1 MTYPQQTE
9 SISSQMRKKTRVL
22 TLAIIIQHS
31 FGTPYH
37 GNQRRKRNKEFR
49 LEKKKKQKSVSD
61 YMILII
67 ENLKDTTRKLLELI
81 DEFSKLIGYKTN
93 HREIPCIPT
102 HQQ

>member
-37 GNQRRKRNKEFR
+37 GNQ
-49 LEKKKKQKSVSD
+49 KKKRDCTTSVQVGVKNQHVGRS
-61 YMILII
+61 
-67 ENLKDTTRKLLELI
+67 
-81 DEFSKLIGYKTN
+81 LIGNLGCLPKISLIKAN
-93 HREIPCIPT
+93 AFCSLRCMVFIFSMSEAKGGW
-102 HQQ
+102 